1 MPTSSTHD
9 ESTAV
14 YIDGPVHDQPDVAA
28 EDQQVN
34 ERLAWEAGLTVVRF
48 RYDADWAVVCD
59 EYRRVFGT

>member
-1 MPTSSTHD
+1 M
-9 ESTAV
+9 

-48 RYDADWAVVCD
+48 RYNADWAALCD
-59 EYRRVFGT
+59 EHRHAFGARRVKSEE